1 MCEGPNIKTY
11 CERHLQ
17 PSEQIYRIFYYD
29 APPLE
34 KVVINPLGTTIDF
47 SVTAKTIN
55 ARLDGIRETPYMAL
69 RLGKVNW
76 FNDWTIKEQALK
88 EIISGA
94 KKISDLTDKDFRP
107 NIRQKIVDMKIGLDI
122 ATIAYKKL
130 ADRIVL
136 IAGDSD
142 FVPAAKLA
150 RMEGV
155 EVTIDPL
162 GKRLSS
168 DLIEHVDYVET
179 KLDPDNLSD
188 VSETMK
194 KFFVTNKKE
203 ISR

>member
-1 MCEGPNIKTY
+1 MQG
-11 CERHLQ
+11 
-17 PSEQIYRIFYYD
+17 SEQLYRIFYYD

-34 KVVINPLGTTIDF
+34 KVVTNPLGKEIDF

-55 ARLDGIRETPYMAL
+55 ERLDGIRETPYMAL
-69 RLGKVNW
+69 RLGKVTW
-76 FNDWTIKEQALK
+76 YNDWTINEKTLK
-88 EIISGA
+88 AIMDGTKAISE
-94 KKISDLTDKDFRP
+94 LTDKDFKA

-122 ATIAYKKL
+122 ATIAFQKL

-150 RMEGV
+150 RVEGV

-162 GKRLSS
+162 GKKISN

-179 KLDPDNLSD
+179 KLDPDNPQD
-188 VSETMK
+188 VSIRK
-194 KFFVTNKKE
+194 NFFVINKKT
-203 ISR
+203 IIR